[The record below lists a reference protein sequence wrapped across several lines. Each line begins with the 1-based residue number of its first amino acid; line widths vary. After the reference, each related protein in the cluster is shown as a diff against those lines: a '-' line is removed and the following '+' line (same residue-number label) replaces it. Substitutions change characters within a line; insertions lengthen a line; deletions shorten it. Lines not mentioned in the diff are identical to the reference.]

1 MTQEALKLALEA
13 LLHVYH
19 EDEAHPKTLQA
30 INAIKEALAQSEQE
44 PVAWFSP
51 LGNLYKTRFHA
62 TANGEQVI
70 TPLYTT
76 PQCTWVG
83 LTDEE
88 VDECYYW
95 KDRQWTTDEL
105 VRHVEAK
112 LKENNNSLQPEQ
124 EHNFCPR
131 CGKRNKDIHT
141 CTPPQD

>member
-13 LLHVYH
+13 LDKYGFAPCDKE
-19 EDEAHPKTLQA
+19 EDWQGFKRA
-30 INAIKEALAQSEQE
+30 ITAIKEALAQSEQE

-76 PQCTWVG
+76 PQRTWVG

-112 LKENNNSLQPEQ
+112 LKELN
-124 EHNFCPR
+124 
-131 CGKRNKDIHT
+131 T
-141 CTPPQD
+141 